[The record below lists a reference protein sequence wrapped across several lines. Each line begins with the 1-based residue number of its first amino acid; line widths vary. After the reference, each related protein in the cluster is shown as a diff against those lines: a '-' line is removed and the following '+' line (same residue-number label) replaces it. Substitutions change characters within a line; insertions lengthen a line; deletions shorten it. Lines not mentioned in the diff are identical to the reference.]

1 MEKVKVYNLNITV
14 YEDDYYDRL
23 SFKQPESSSTD
34 YKYIF
39 NKLTNFILDYI
50 YKHKIYDIK
59 LLKSKDEYVNYI
71 YDKYKLQDISDLN
84 ELREDYLK
92 GVYIPFLIRYDIT
105 TEELVNHQTLS
116 SLANEFI
123 KVNH

>member
-14 YEDDYYDRL
+14 YEDDVYDRL

-50 YKHKIYDIK
+50 YKHKLYDIK
-59 LLKSKDEYVNYI
+59 LLKSKDDYVNYI
-71 YDKYKLQDISDLN
+71 YDRYKLQDISDLN
-84 ELREDYLK
+84 ELRDDYLK
-92 GVYIPFLIRYDIT
+92 GVYTPYLIKYDIT
-105 TEELVNHQTLS
+105 VEEMINHQTLN
-116 SLANEFI
+116 SLAGAIFKI
-123 KVNH
+123 I